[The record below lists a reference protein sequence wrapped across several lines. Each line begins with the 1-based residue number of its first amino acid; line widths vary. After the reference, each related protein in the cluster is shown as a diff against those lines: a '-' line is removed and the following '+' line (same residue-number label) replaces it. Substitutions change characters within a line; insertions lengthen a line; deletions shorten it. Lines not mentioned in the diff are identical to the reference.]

1 MAEEES
7 DVELEE
13 FRTVVNRAGDKLPK
27 PTGWKL
33 LIAVP
38 KAREKTEGGIFK
50 PGESVRNEEIGT
62 IVGLVIQVGPLAY
75 KDPKKFGTS
84 GPWCNRGEFIVMRS
98 YTGTRFM
105 VGDQEFRLINDE
117 SVEAVVDDPRGVRK
131 VL

>member
-1 MAEEES
+1 MADQES

-13 FRTVVNRAGDKLPK
+13 FHTIVNRAGDKLPT

-38 KAREKTEGGIFK
+38 KVKDQTDGGIYK
-50 PGESVRNEEIGT
+50 PDEGRHYEEIGT
-62 IVGLVIQVGPLAY
+62 LVGLVIQGGPLAY
-75 KDPKKFGTS
+75 RDTKKFGNS
-84 GPWCNRGEFIVMRS
+84 GPWCNRGDFIVMRS

-117 SVEAVVDDPRGVRK
+117 SVEAVVEDPRGIAK
-131 VL
+131 IL